1 MNLHAKRIY
10 KDTLKTIV
18 RLSSI
23 DLCVFKLIETRL
35 YSAANLTVR
44 VSVLRYIQSQIKL
57 TVPLKYFGE
66 LDQFADS
73 HIDTIQVCVC
83 DYTCFADGY
92 SICKWNIQNRLLY
105 TKLMCIRQ
113 IFLIQMK
120 YRLQS
125 MYNHMVGRT
134 ASVIS
139 PFYSVLLECSTS
151 YNLAGSMWFA

>member
-92 SICKWNIQNRLLY
+92 SICI
-105 TKLMCIRQ
+105 
-113 IFLIQMK
+113 
-120 YRLQS
+120 
-125 MYNHMVGRT
+125 
-134 ASVIS
+134 
-139 PFYSVLLECSTS
+139 
-151 YNLAGSMWFA
+151 